1 MEGLFPLSC
10 RSALHPC
17 SSADPCCWELRKA
30 FTGSSPAKTGFLAQH
45 LKFLIKKKLKSHL
58 QWQLE
63 TDLHITSEPTL
74 IDVACAPGAELQ
86 GAAHPHD
93 PHRSLVLSLGLMRGW
108 FTALS
113 PSGQLASTFSLH
125 IVCA

>member
-10 RSALHPC
+10 RSPLHPC

-74 IDVACAPGAELQ
+74 IDVACPPGAELQ

-93 PHRSLVLSLGLMRGW
+93 PHRSLVPSLGLMRGW

-125 IVCA
+125 IDCA